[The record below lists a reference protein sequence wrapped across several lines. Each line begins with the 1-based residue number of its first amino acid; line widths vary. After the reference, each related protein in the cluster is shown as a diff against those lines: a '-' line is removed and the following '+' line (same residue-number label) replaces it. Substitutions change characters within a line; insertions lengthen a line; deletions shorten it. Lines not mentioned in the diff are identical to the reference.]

1 MGTVIAEE
9 CVYMKLIA
17 CLAAVALV
25 PTVVMVSAA
34 RAASEDASFKTFLP
48 RFEQGLTD
56 FINGDPTLWK
66 QNVSQRDE
74 SIIIGGWG
82 AFEKGWNDISAR
94 YDWAAARFRNSGA
107 KVAPEYLV
115 TVVSGDTAYTVT
127 IERSVV
133 LLVGQDKPAPM
144 ALRVTHIF
152 RKDPNDWKLVLRHA
166 DPLMEKAAP
175 ATVLQK

>member
-1 MGTVIAEE
+1 
-9 CVYMKLIA
+9 MKLIVF
-17 CLAAVALV
+17 LAAVALL
-25 PTVVMVSAA
+25 PTVLMVSAV
-34 RAASEDASFKTFLP
+34 RAASEDESFKAFLP
-48 RFEQGLTD
+48 RFEQGITD

-82 AFEKGWNDISAR
+82 AYEKGWNDISTR
-94 YDWAAARFRNSGA
+94 YDWAAARFRKSGA

-115 TVVSGDTAYTVT
+115 TSVSGDIAYTVT

-152 RKDPNDWKLVLRHA
+152 RKEPTGWKLVLRHA
-166 DPLMEKAAP
+166 DPLIVKTTP
-175 ATVLQK
+175 ATVLHK